1 MYLISCLQTKSKH
14 LNLLNLF
21 YRIYSPT
28 NVLNI
33 KNSKSHFVYGLL
45 LCYRRITNF
54 IKLFTLNFINKS
66 SFLTTYYKR
75 NELLWND
82 GLIIDFLQKKSAD
95 LFIRKFVI
103 FTGFIFSERLVF
115 ETVVKIYIDNL
126 VWPSHRISI
135 FESGNVSETL
145 SLILALLFFL
155 IILLYLSYFLAPIH
169 EMALLLSLVCVLLTL
184 FVVLTERKLLAFA
197 QRRMGPTLMGRNG
210 AFQILADLFKMLTK
224 EIFMIPRPTTVA
236 APIFL
241 SLLFVTQLLFS
252 LNFIWGPSMF
262 IVDSVD
268 SMILYHL
275 ILILLSNIFFSV
287 VGLIS
292 HSRYAIIGTVRGLV
306 HVISLDIFVT
316 VLYSLLVLI
325 SQSTNF
331 HDFVLLQTSYW
342 NILLYFPAASGFIV
356 VLFLESKRAPFDHSE
371 TESEVVAGYSTE
383 YNGPMLL
390 MFFLAEYLHLIIA
403 AIHFSLFFIGGWL
416 SLDLFSFTTPVLSSY
431 HNTRYLVF

>member
-1 MYLISCLQTKSKH
+1 
-14 LNLLNLF
+14 
-21 YRIYSPT
+21 
-28 NVLNI
+28 
-33 KNSKSHFVYGLL
+33 
-45 LCYRRITNF
+45 
-54 IKLFTLNFINKS
+54 
-66 SFLTTYYKR
+66 
-75 NELLWND
+75 
-82 GLIIDFLQKKSAD
+82 
-95 LFIRKFVI
+95 
-103 FTGFIFSERLVF
+103 
-115 ETVVKIYIDNL
+115 
-126 VWPSHRISI
+126 
-135 FESGNVSETL
+135 
-145 SLILALLFFL
+145 
-155 IILLYLSYFLAPIH
+155 
-169 EMALLLSLVCVLLTL
+169 
-184 FVVLTERKLLAFA
+184 
-197 QRRMGPTLMGRNG
+197 
-210 AFQILADLFKMLTK
+210 
-224 EIFMIPRPTTVA
+224 
-236 APIFL
+236 
-241 SLLFVTQLLFS
+241 
-252 LNFIWGPSMF
+252 MF

-275 ILILLSNIFFSV
+275 ILILFSNIFFSV

-292 HSRYAIIGTVRGLV
+292 HSRYAIIGTIRGLV

-416 SLDLFSFTTPVLSSY
+416 NIELFSVLTPLFSAYHSSN
-431 HNTRYLVF
+431 HINL